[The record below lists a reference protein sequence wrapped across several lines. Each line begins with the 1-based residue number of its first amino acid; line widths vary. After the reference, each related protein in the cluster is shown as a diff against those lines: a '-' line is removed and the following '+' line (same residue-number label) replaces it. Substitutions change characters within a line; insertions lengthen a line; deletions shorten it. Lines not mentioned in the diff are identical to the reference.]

1 MPVSREAL
9 LSYNQL
15 RLNQGPEGVLDRAS
29 ATHTDAI
36 GQVRVAEQPVVM
48 PSNEEHHGETQLLT
62 EDGLRQPSHRVVHSY
77 LRHISTILGMSLTRY
92 GNLVT

>member
-1 MPVSREAL
+1 
-9 LSYNQL
+9 
-15 RLNQGPEGVLDRAS
+15 
-29 ATHTDAI
+29 
-36 GQVRVAEQPVVM
+36 VM

-62 EDGLRQPSHRVVHSY
+62 EDGLRQSSHRVVHSY